1 MKTVAYSLAVVGLG
15 IYSGR
20 PDHQVT
26 LSGGDE
32 PTTDT
37 AATDAA
43 ATDAD
48 ATTAAA
54 APAPSAKAPQL
65 IVPGNYSVNYAPA
78 GTADLAPRKT
88 TLVVGCDLTF
98 KQVSDKGT
106 SGESDSPHFFG
117 KGKSVDNG
125 CKEQKEGTDKVWSG
139 KDGLRF
145 YVDGLDA
152 KGKRECLV
160 VNNDGGGKHL
170 DGVHYEDTKGD
181 NYYGRVRYTLKKDK
195 EGNDATAT
203 CDDGCTGFVTPGT
216 YKIEY
221 AKKGEKLGKR
231 DATLTVSCDGSW
243 THKSDGKPNV
253 GVATRITNHTKDGCT
268 AQAGEK
274 GNVDHDWSQPEG
286 LKFYVDNLDAPGKRE
301 CLGRAADGGY
311 TGTHYLEGGEY
322 WGTVKY
328 TLVDK
333 AKKCASCPI
342 Y

>member
-32 PTTDT
+32 PTVTSTTTTVD
-37 AATDAA
+37 ADAA
-43 ATDAD
+43 DAD
-48 ATTAAA
+48 ATA
-54 APAPSAKAPQL
+54 APVESAKAPQL

-78 GTADLAPRKT
+78 GKDLAPRET

-98 KQVSDKGT
+98 KQVSDKDGT

-125 CKEQKEGTDKVWSG
+125 CKEQKDGNDKVWSG

-145 YVDGLDA
+145 YVDSLDA
-152 KGKRECLV
+152 KEKRECLV
-160 VNNDGGGKHL
+160 VNNDKGGNHL
-170 DGVHYEDTKGD
+170 DGVHYEDLAGD
-181 NYYGRVRYTLKKDK
+181 KYYGRVRYTLKKGK
-195 EGNDATAT
+195 NAT

-231 DATLTVSCDGSW
+231 DATLTVACDGSW
-243 THKSDGKPNV
+243 THKSKGKPNV
-253 GVATRITNHTKDGCT
+253 GVATRITNHTEDGCT
-268 AQAGEK
+268 AQAGKK

-328 TLVDK
+328 TLVGK
-333 AKKCASCPI
+333 ATKCESCPI